1 MPISRIARTA
11 IFAGA
16 ALRLP
21 DSLIIGADSTMRS
34 NQRLPWRA
42 TRISTVPPIE

>member
-1 MPISRIARTA
+1 MR
-11 IFAGA
+11 AGA

-21 DSLIIGADSTMRS
+21 ASRIIGADSTTRS

-42 TRISTVPPIE
+42 TRIITVPPIE